1 MFNALLLTRPDPSQP
16 VTAEISLLQED
27 QLPRT
32 GIRDVLVRVAYSS
45 LNFKDGL
52 AIAAGRRPGRAN
64 VVRSYPMVPGIDFCG
79 QVLESDDSR
88 YRPGEWVVLNGWGVG
103 ESHWGGMS
111 ELARVSG
118 DWLIPLPQS
127 LTPLQAMA
135 VGTAGYT
142 AMLCIQA
149 LMDHG
154 VQPSDGEVLVTGAAG
169 GVGSMA
175 LIMLKALGYTAVA
188 STGRLQE
195 ADALRALGAAEVID
209 RAALS
214 EPGKPLQKERW
225 AGVVDSVGSHTLANA
240 CAQTRSFGAV
250 TACGL
255 AQGMD
260 FNTTV
265 APFILRGVTLYGI
278 NSVNQ
283 PREARIR
290 AWGTLAEKLPQA
302 ALAAITEV
310 VNLEQIIPYAE
321 QILDGQVKGRVVV
334 NIQQDDSAR

>member
-1 MFNALLLTRPDPSQP
+1 MFKALLLTRDDPAQP
-16 VTAEISLLQED
+16 VTPNFVELGDDA
-27 QLPRT
+27 LPRT
-32 GIRDVLVRVAYSS
+32 GHRDVLVEVAYSS

-52 AIAAGRRPGRAN
+52 AIAAGRREGRAN

-103 ESHWGGMS
+103 ESHWGGMAGH
-111 ELARVSG
+111 ARVSG

-127 LTPLQAMA
+127 LSPLQSMA

-149 LMDHG
+149 LIDHG
-154 VQPSDGEVLVTGAAG
+154 IKPADGEILVTGAAG
-169 GVGSMA
+169 GVGTVA
-175 LIMLKALGYTAVA
+175 LLMLKALGYTAIA
-188 STGRLQE
+188 STGRLDE
-195 ADALRALGAAEVID
+195 ADFLKSLGAADVID
-209 RAALS
+209 RSSLS
-214 EPGKPLQKERW
+214 APGKPLQKERW

-250 TACGL
+250 AACGL

-260 FNTTV
+260 FPATV
-265 APFILRGVTLYGI
+265 APFILRGVALYGI
-278 NSVNQ
+278 NSVTQ

-290 AWGTLAEKLPQA
+290 AWGALAESLPA
-302 ALAAITEV
+302 GALEPITELV
-310 VNLEQIIPYAE
+310 DLEDIVPYAE
-321 QILDGQVKGRVVV
+321 KILDGQVRGRVVV
-334 NIQQDDSAR
+334 RINY